1 MALRRALYHAPLSA
15 PLSALK
21 EIPVV
26 CRARTQTLSL
36 IISSGQPARAPEL
49 LGLRYRNTRNGG
61 TRNIFVEHGQI
72 VPVTAY
78 HKGVHIDGSTKIIH
92 RYLSQEVGELLV
104 YYLWLVEPFQRQL
117 EPGMYGEVLGKGYL
131 WEQSVKDC
139 QWTPDRISQLLLE
152 SSLAG
157 MGVQL
162 NISACRNV
170 AIAMVRKYLGAA
182 AFMNDDD
189 QEELDDQPSHAIH
202 KPSVNSALDLQ
213 AGHSSRIAGMI
224 YARELSE
231 INGEIS
237 YIRYQ
242 YRATSQACHKFLHF
256 PSILHGSKRKATW
269 DLDADHEQ
277 HRNWK
282 QTQRINIH
290 DGLTHL
296 VGPNAQFRGIQE

>member
-1 MALRRALYHAPLSA
+1 
-15 PLSALK
+15 
-21 EIPVV
+21 
-26 CRARTQTLSL
+26 
-36 IISSGQPARAPEL
+36 
-49 LGLRYRNTRNGG
+49 
-61 TRNIFVEHGQI
+61 
-72 VPVTAY
+72 
-78 HKGVHIDGSTKIIH
+78 
-92 RYLSQEVGELLV
+92 
-104 YYLWLVEPFQRQL
+104 
-117 EPGMYGEVLGKGYL
+117 MYGEVLGKGYL
-131 WEQSVKDC
+131 WEQSVKDR

-162 NISACRNV
+162 NISAYRHV

-182 AFMNDDD
+182 AIMNDDD

-242 YRATSQACHKFLHF
+242 YRATSQACHKVFALPVHF
-256 PSILHGSKRKATW
+256 ARIQTESHLGSGCR
-269 DLDADHEQ
+269 
-277 HRNWK
+277 
-282 QTQRINIH
+282 
-290 DGLTHL
+290 
-296 VGPNAQFRGIQE
+296 P